1 MFCSGQKR
9 SVDFRGGGEMKKI
22 ILLLFLLILPI
33 TVYADRDGLFDIHYR
48 DTNIT
53 EVKNKIKNGA
63 DVNAVDEFGRTP
75 LFWAIDYYNENALG
89 IVRYLISQGAD
100 VNYVSNDGYTP
111 LMRAVSKNKIGI
123 VSVLLENGAD
133 IYHKNIFY
141 ENAIQIA
148 YKKDYRD
155 IYNLLRKSIKYDTAH
170 SGKCDNNLL
179 GLFETNNIITIY
191 ENEAL
196 RDSHSNEKDVT
207 VDFTLLHELIHLF
220 FFNYEL
226 FAYRGSRFHQTQM
239 DLIYEYTNENEN
251 LSGKSHELLVEVTQ
265 KWLSED
271 NPLELPIMDG
281 YKYRMRN
288 GSLDS
293 NTAIKI
299 KDNIRQVL
307 SNMFSTDE
315 LSDSDIYEKTK
326 KVFASL
332 ESMDD
337 HESNTKLFVAY
348 IKKQSKHLGVSED
361 DLFNEISLKIK
372 KESCASEEIISE
384 VKKGL

>member
-1 MFCSGQKR
+1 
-9 SVDFRGGGEMKKI
+9 MKKI